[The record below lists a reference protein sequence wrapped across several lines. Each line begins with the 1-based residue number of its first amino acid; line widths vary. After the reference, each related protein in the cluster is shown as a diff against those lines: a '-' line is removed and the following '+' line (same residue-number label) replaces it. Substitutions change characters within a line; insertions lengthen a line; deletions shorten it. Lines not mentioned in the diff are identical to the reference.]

1 MPRLIPNG
9 GSRKILLYTL
19 ILSVLLSEVQ
29 AFTLGAK
36 WFKIAM
42 LIRYQRRMKKICSKE
57 MQLLSQIDNS
67 KISLSDILTGKR
79 NSSVSLCNL

>member
-19 ILSVLLSEVQ
+19 VLSVLLSEAQ